1 MDTRTLSERP
11 VKTIIE
17 IGEILMDRLVVM
29 TVGKTHSG
37 KTTFAKELESVL
49 QQAIVIDQD
58 NHAEF
63 INEHY
68 KKLRPI
74 EGPNTLKFSVTD
86 AIVNY
91 ATEQS
96 NFHIIL
102 SNSNLNKLGR
112 AKVLRYFHN
121 KEFKSIIVYFD
132 LPDDLLKDRVIR
144 TQRSKAIF
152 RSASSFLEVLERQE
166 NLLEIQ
172 PSKDEANYIFI
183 IKDPNN
189 TAEVIQQIIA
199 ITGTR

>member
-1 MDTRTLSERP
+1 VNTRTLSERSA
-11 VKTIIE
+11 KTIVE
-17 IGEILMDRLVVM
+17 IGENIMDRLVVM

-37 KTTFAKELESVL
+37 KTTFAKQLEAAL

-63 INEHY
+63 INKHY
-68 KKLRPI
+68 KKLRPV
-74 EGPNTLKFSVTD
+74 EGPNTIKFSVTE

-112 AKVLRYFHN
+112 ANVIRCFHN
-121 KEFKSIIVYFD
+121 KGFKSIIVYFD
-132 LPDDLLKDRVIR
+132 LPTDLLKERVIR
-144 TQRSKAIF
+144 THRSKAIF
-152 RSASSFLEVLERQE
+152 RSASSFLEVLEKQE
-166 NLLEIQ
+166 KSSGIQ
-172 PSKDEANYIFI
+172 PSKDEANYIFV

-189 TAEVIQQIIA
+189 TAGIIQQIIA
-199 ITGTR
+199 ISDFR

>member
-1 MDTRTLSERP
+1 
-11 VKTIIE
+11 
-17 IGEILMDRLVVM
+17 MDRLVVM

-37 KTTFAKELESVL
+37 KTTFAQELESVL

-102 SNSNLNKLGR
+102 SNSNLNKSGR

-189 TAEVIQQIIA
+189 IAEVIQQIIA

>member
-1 MDTRTLSERP
+1 
-11 VKTIIE
+11 
-17 IGEILMDRLVVM
+17 MDRLVVM

-102 SNSNLNKLGR
+102 SNSNLNKSGR

-189 TAEVIQQIIA
+189 IAEVIQQIIA
-199 ITGTR
+199 ITGTG

>member
-1 MDTRTLSERP
+1 
-11 VKTIIE
+11 
-17 IGEILMDRLVVM
+17 MDRLVVM

-37 KTTFAKELESVL
+37 KTTFAQELESVL

-102 SNSNLNKLGR
+102 SNSNLNKSGR

-183 IKDPNN
+183 IKDQNN
-189 TAEVIQQIIA
+189 IAEVIQQIIA

>member
-1 MDTRTLSERP
+1 MDTRTLSEGP

-37 KTTFAKELESVL
+37 KTTFAQELESVL

-102 SNSNLNKLGR
+102 SNSNLNKSGR

-189 TAEVIQQIIA
+189 IAEVIQQIIA

>member
-102 SNSNLNKLGR
+102 SNSNLNKSGR

>member
-1 MDTRTLSERP
+1 
-11 VKTIIE
+11 
-17 IGEILMDRLVVM
+17 MDRLVVM

-102 SNSNLNKLGR
+102 SNSNLNKSGR

-189 TAEVIQQIIA
+189 IAEVIQQIIA

>member
-1 MDTRTLSERP
+1 
-11 VKTIIE
+11 
-17 IGEILMDRLVVM
+17 MDRLVVM

-102 SNSNLNKLGR
+102 SNSNLNKSGR

>member
-1 MDTRTLSERP
+1 
-11 VKTIIE
+11 
-17 IGEILMDRLVVM
+17 MDRLVVM

>member
-17 IGEILMDRLVVM
+17 IGEILMERLVVM

-96 NFHIIL
+96 NFRIIL
-102 SNSNLNKLGR
+102 SNSNLNKSGR

>member
-1 MDTRTLSERP
+1 
-11 VKTIIE
+11 
-17 IGEILMDRLVVM
+17 MDRLVVM

-102 SNSNLNKLGR
+102 SNSNLNKSGR

-189 TAEVIQQIIA
+189 IAEVIQQIIA
-199 ITGTR
+199 IIGTR

>member
-17 IGEILMDRLVVM
+17 IGEILMERLVVM

>member
-1 MDTRTLSERP
+1 ME
-11 VKTIIE
+11 
-17 IGEILMDRLVVM
+17 RLVVM

-96 NFHIIL
+96 NFRIIL
-102 SNSNLNKLGR
+102 SNSNLNKSGR

>member
-1 MDTRTLSERP
+1 MDTRTLSEGP

-102 SNSNLNKLGR
+102 SNSNLNKSGR

-189 TAEVIQQIIA
+189 IAEVIQQIIA
-199 ITGTR
+199 IIGTR

>member
-1 MDTRTLSERP
+1 MDTRTLSERS
-11 VKTIIE
+11 VYTIIE
-17 IGEILMDRLVVM
+17 IGENLMDRLVVM

-68 KKLRPI
+68 KKLRPT

-102 SNSNLNKLGR
+102 SNSNLNKSGR

-132 LPDDLLKDRVIR
+132 LPNDLLKDRVIR

-166 NLLEIQ
+166 NFSEIQ
-172 PSKDEANYIFI
+172 PSKDEANYVFI

-189 TAEVIQQIIA
+189 TAEIIQQIIA

>member
-1 MDTRTLSERP
+1 MDTRTLSEGP

-102 SNSNLNKLGR
+102 SNSNLNKSGR

-189 TAEVIQQIIA
+189 IAEVIQQIIA